1 METTSTY
8 SDGHAADAAA
18 NAASAV
24 QRGVESTGDALHS
37 GIDKVA
43 NPARHALDSMSSSA
57 HSAVDSLASSASYT
71 ATRLADQTRRITEA
85 PARAVDYSKSTISD
99 RPLEAVGIA
108 LAVGFLLGRLTAR

>member
-1 METTSTY
+1 MDTTSTY

-18 NAASAV
+18 NAASVV

-43 NPARHALDSMSSSA
+43 DPARQALNSMSSSA
-57 HSAVDSLASSASYT
+57 HSAVDSLASSASLT
-71 ATRLADQTRRITEA
+71 ATRFADQTRRMTEA
-85 PARAVDYSKSTISD
+85 PAQAIDYSKSRIQD

-108 LAVGFLLGRLTAR
+108 LAVGFVLGRLSAR